1 MAGDGRTEETDRVE
15 ARGRLNALERGLA
28 AAVERIERL
37 EGEVLPRAVPDYDD
51 AEEREPFERTMPLP
65 PAP

>member
-37 EGEVLPRAVPDYDD
+37 EGEVLPRAVP
-51 AEEREPFERTMPLP
+51 RRR
-65 PAP
+65 